1 MKANTK
7 GSTNMKKTAL
17 ILAVAVIGAAAHAA
31 DVVIDLGSLTVPD
44 AAVADVQEWLAT
56 QVRYTIETTTETRTD
71 PDTGLPVEVE
81 IVTQVVVPM
90 TPKQKLT
97 RIMRAAAVD
106 AVANPVGQLRQERA
120 QAAAQAEMD
129 ALPNPVDG
137 E

>member
-1 MKANTK
+1 
-7 GSTNMKKTAL
+7 MKKTAL

-31 DVVIDLGSLTVPD
+31 DVVVDIGSLTVPD

-56 QVRYTIETTTETRTD
+56 QVQYTTETTIETRTD
-71 PDTGLPVEVE
+71 PDTGLPVEVQ
-81 IVTQVVVPM
+81 IVTQVVVPE

-97 RIMRAAAVD
+97 RIMRAAAAD
-106 AVANPVGQLRQERA
+106 AVLNPVKQLRQERADAAA

-129 ALPNPVDG
+129 ALPNPVA

>member
-31 DVVIDLGSLTVPD
+31 DVVVDLGSRTIPD
-44 AAVADVQEWLAT
+44 AAVADVQAWLAT
-56 QVRYTIETTTETRTD
+56 QVRYTTETTTETRTD

-81 IVTQVVVPM
+81 IVTQVVVPE

-97 RIMRAAAVD
+97 RIMRAAAV
-106 AVANPVGQLRQERA
+106 ASVVNPVMQFRQERA
-120 QAAAQAEMD
+120 DKAAQEAVD
-129 ALPNPVDG
+129 ALADTVT

>member
-1 MKANTK
+1 MRK
-7 GSTNMKKTAL
+7 
-17 ILAVAVIGAAAHAA
+17 IVAIAAAIIGITAAAHAA
-31 DVVIDLGSLTVPD
+31 DVVVDLGSLTVPD

-56 QVRYTIETTTETRTD
+56 QVQYTTETTVETRTD

-97 RIMRAAAVD
+97 RIMRAAAAD
-106 AVANPVGQLRQERA
+106 AVVNPVTQLRQERA

>member
-1 MKANTK
+1 MRK
-7 GSTNMKKTAL
+7 
-17 ILAVAVIGAAAHAA
+17 IVAIAAAIIGITAAAHAA
-31 DVVIDLGSLTVPD
+31 DVVVDLGSLTVPD

-56 QVRYTIETTTETRTD
+56 QVQYTTETTTETRTD

-81 IVTQVVVPM
+81 IVTQVVVPE

-97 RIMRAAAVD
+97 RIMRAAAVGAVVSPVTQLRQARAD
-106 AVANPVGQLRQERA
+106 AVAK
-120 QAAAQAEMD
+120 AAAQAEMD